1 MTVSTILLY
10 KYVFGLTVA
19 YVFLPVDH
27 DRSKAPDFKL
37 ESEFGFLNIF
47 QNQSIYLQF

>member
-1 MTVSTILLY
+1 MTVTTILLY

-19 YVFLPVDH
+19 YVFLPFEY
-27 DRSKAPDFKL
+27 DRSKAPDFRL

-47 QNQSIYLQF
+47 QN